1 MLKRASDGAGPWA
14 GAGDLSEQ
22 RFEQGTPEGG
32 GLDIRAYLRIARR
45 RGPMVVA
52 IAILVGLMGQVYALQ
67 LTPLYTAR
75 ATLMLDAGK
84 LKILDSEAVLS
95 GANTA
100 IGSAIGTQMGLMRS
114 RDVARRVAEKLNLQ
128 SQPKGN
134 SQSQVGEPGP
144 IAKIVSLIIPRGK
157 ERDPVQDVLQE
168 TDALE
173 GAIGMVQ
180 GGLRV

>member
-32 GLDIRAYLRIARR
+32 GLDIREYLRIARR

-67 LTPLYTAR
+67 LTPLYTAQ

-84 LKILDSEAVLS
+84 QRIIDSEAVLS
-95 GANTA
+95 GLDARSSGA
-100 IGSAIGTQMGLMRS
+100 IESQMELIRS
-114 RDVARRVAEKLNLQ
+114 RDVVRRAVEKLDLQ
-128 SQPKGN
+128 SQPRL
-134 SQSQVGEPGP
+134 SEPGP
-144 IAKIVSLIIPRGK
+144 IAKILSLIIPRGK
-157 ERDPVQDVLQE
+157 ERDPALDLLQE
-168 TDALE
+168 SDGLE

-180 GGLRV
+180 GGLKVGRRG